1 MSTPIQPTLELK
13 KGICYA
19 LYVYDVGLAI
29 DLEKCRKVLSGSGAG
44 GEVRH
49 SSRTL
54 KYFDYKPAP
63 LRLMQQTVPSAVAN
77 YRTDPDVEL
86 VFYDF
91 GAIAVNYTIPFQGTL
106 EDVRALSVE
115 LNGSTLLQSD
125 SRKRVMDL
133 LKRTKSGISKPHEPD
148 LVEDYAMFHV
158 QEWATTLPV
167 AELPAHFAHDLAQ
180 VLRAEKQLLSEQE
193 VADAVACLI
202 SFAKDDIILID
213 WNAALIFDQDAYD
226 ALAVLEFANVELLE
240 MRFLDRELDDSL
252 DRTYEVLSRR
262 APLKM
267 WNSSS
272 DLRSV
277 AQMQVDGAIVF
288 ERVSNAL
295 KLMSDQ
301 YLARVYRLAS
311 QRFHLTEWNNSILR
325 KLDTIESLY
334 DKMNDR
340 NASLRLEML
349 EWIVILLIAFEVVW
363 PFISK

>member
-1 MSTPIQPTLELK
+1 
-13 KGICYA
+13 
-19 LYVYDVGLAI
+19 
-29 DLEKCRKVLSGSGAG
+29 
-44 GEVRH
+44 
-49 SSRTL
+49 
-54 KYFDYKPAP
+54 
-63 LRLMQQTVPSAVAN
+63 
-77 YRTDPDVEL
+77 
-86 VFYDF
+86 
-91 GAIAVNYTIPFQGTL
+91 
-106 EDVRALSVE
+106 
-115 LNGSTLLQSD
+115 
-125 SRKRVMDL
+125 MDL
-133 LKRTKSGISKPHEPD
+133 LARMPRCISKAHKPD

-158 QEWATTLPV
+158 QEWSTPVPV
-167 AELPAHFAHDLAQ
+167 ADLPEHYAHELAQ
-180 VLRAEKQLLSEQE
+180 VLRAEKQLLADQE
-193 VADAVACLI
+193 VADAIGCRI

-262 APLKM
+262 SPLTI
-267 WNSSS
+267 WSLAG

-311 QRFHLTEWNNSILR
+311 QRFHLAEWNSSILR

-334 DKMNDR
+334 KKMSDR
-340 NASLRLEML
+340 NASRRLEIL

-363 PFISK
+363 PFVSK

>member
-1 MSTPIQPTLELK
+1 MSITVQPTLELK
-13 KGICYA
+13 KGVCYA

-29 DLEKCRKVLSGSGAG
+29 DLEKCRKVLSGHGDENA
-44 GEVRH
+44 VRH

-63 LRLMQQTVPSAVAN
+63 LRLMQKEVPSAVAN

-106 EDVRALSVE
+106 QDVRALSME
-115 LNGSTLLQSD
+115 LYGSTMLQSD
-125 SRKRVMDL
+125 SRKRVTDL
-133 LKRTKSGISKPHEPD
+133 LAKMTRCISKAHDPD

-158 QEWATTLPV
+158 QEWSTMVPV

-180 VLRAEKQLLSEQE
+180 VLRAEKQSLSEQE
-193 VADAVACLI
+193 VADAMACRI

-226 ALAVLEFANVELLE
+226 VLAVLEFANVELLE
-240 MRFLDRELDDSL
+240 MRFLDRELDNSL
-252 DRTYEVLSRR
+252 DRTYEVLTRR
-262 APLKM
+262 APIKM
-267 WNSSS
+267 WNSSGG
-272 DLRSV
+272 LRSV

-311 QRFHLTEWNNSILR
+311 QRFHLAEWNSSILR

-334 DKMNDR
+334 EKMNDR
-340 NASLRLEML
+340 NASRRLELL
-349 EWIVILLIAFEVVW
+349 EWIVIILIAFEVVW
-363 PFISK
+363 PFVSK